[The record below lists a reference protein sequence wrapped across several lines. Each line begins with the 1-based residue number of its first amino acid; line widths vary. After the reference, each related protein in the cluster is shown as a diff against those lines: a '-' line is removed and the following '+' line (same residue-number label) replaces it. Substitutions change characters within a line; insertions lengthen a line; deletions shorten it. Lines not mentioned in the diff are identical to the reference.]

1 MNSVKSVI
9 AGLAII
15 ASSAAV
21 SDSWY
26 LGEAVSHY
34 VLDDQRALEGDIE
47 GTQAGLH
54 IGKYFSDS
62 VAVELGYGTN
72 VGHDNFDV
80 LTLSSVIWLG
90 DSAANWRPYAMLGFN
105 RYDFT
110 DNSNLAAGHDDN
122 SSQIL
127 FGLGLSTMIADEVQ
141 FQPVASPGVVS
152 QQRGV

>member
-62 VAVELGYGTN
+62 VAVELGW
-72 VGHDNFDV
+72 HQR
-80 LTLSSVIWLG
+80 
-90 DSAANWRPYAMLGFN
+90 RP
-105 RYDFT
+105 
-110 DNSNLAAGHDDN
+110 
-122 SSQIL
+122 
-127 FGLGLSTMIADEVQ
+127 
-141 FQPVASPGVVS
+141 
-152 QQRGV
+152 